1 MTQGH
6 ALYPVLKLWNQLILL
21 KLVAW
26 ILLWSAFIFLYS
38 WIAGFSYLFLVVATV
53 ISMLMLLREWQRRP
67 STEDV
72 IHLVNA
78 QFKPTEYSTELLFNE
93 HTDGLQAIQRHRVVN
108 ALNMEL
114 PKFQFPIFWR
124 DWSRMAVFMSL
135 VLAILTVISR
145 DVKQA
150 PIETTKLNQTSPLIT
165 FTASDTVFLKEGSV
179 TVRPPA
185 YTGLVSNTKAGFNVQ
200 FPEGS
205 RISWNLSFEGKP
217 ERIWI
222 KTSNGDS
229 LVHGQKSGL
238 QLVPMESGFYSIY
251 FKTSK
256 GKVVSSP
263 YYELRL
269 QPDEP
274 PVVSVDDFPQFQR
287 MDYAP
292 GITFNVPFQFSDDY
306 GLTDGYIVATIT
318 KGAGES
324 VRFREQKITFGQP
337 VSGKE
342 ASRNWKVNLDALEM
356 EPGNELYFYATAF
369 DNKPQKQQARTET
382 FFIILADTAQAEFS
396 LQGAL
401 GVDLMPD
408 FFRSQLQIIMDTE
421 KLIRERKQM
430 TVKEFN
436 FKSNE
441 LGYDQKQLRLKY
453 GQFIGEEEDSG
464 LDIESEEPE
473 EVSATGENVLEEFGH
488 DTDHENEEGQWMDR
502 GTEADN
508 KNPLADYTHAHD
520 DEETATFYTQTMKD
534 KLRAAL
540 NEMWDAELYLRLF
553 RPKESL
559 PYQYR
564 AQELLKEIRN
574 HARIYVQRIGFEPPP
589 VNEAESRMTG
599 KLKEL
604 NQRAFQSEKEYV
616 QAFPAIRKAI
626 VRLDQVIISM
636 KWDASTRQLV
646 QVAGDEL
653 AGLAIDQ
660 PGNYLTALNTMR
672 QLLDKQALDASDVG
686 KLKSLK
692 ATLEKALEANVPM
705 PSGASRP
712 DDELSRHFLKILLIP
727 EQR

>member
-1 MTQGH
+1 MTRGH
-6 ALYPVLKLWNQLILL
+6 ALYPVLKRWNQLIFL
-21 KLVAW
+21 KLLAW
-26 ILLWSAFIFLYS
+26 AVLWIAFILLYS
-38 WIAGFSYLFLVVATV
+38 WIAGFSYLFLIVATI
-53 ISMLMLLREWQRRP
+53 ISALLLLREWQKRP
-67 STEDV
+67 STGDV
-72 IHLVNA
+72 IRLVNA
-78 QFKPTEYSTELLFNE
+78 QFKPTEYSTELLFE
-93 HTDGLQAIQRHRVVN
+93 EGTEGLQAIQRHRVIN
-108 ALNMEL
+108 ALNKEL
-114 PKFQFPIFWR
+114 PQFKFPIYWR
-124 DWSRMAVFMSL
+124 DWSRMAVFMTL
-135 VLAILTVISR
+135 VLAMLTVISR
-145 DVKQA
+145 EGSVLPTDISK
-150 PIETTKLNQTSPLIT
+150 IDQTSPVVT
-165 FTASDTVFLKEGSV
+165 FTQSDTVYLKEGSV
-179 TVRPPA
+179 TVRPPK
-185 YTGLVSNTKAGFNVQ
+185 YMGLATSTNANFNVQ

-205 RISWNLSFEGKP
+205 QISWNLSFEGMP
-217 ERIWI
+217 DQIWI

-238 QLVPMESGFYSIY
+238 QFRPDESGFYSIH
-251 FKTSK
+251 FKTNK
-256 GKVVSSP
+256 GKLESSP
-263 YYELRL
+263 YYELRQ

-274 PVVSVDDFPQFQR
+274 PVVSVDDFAQFQR
-287 MDYAP
+287 LDYAP
-292 GITFNVPFQFSDDY
+292 GITFNVPFEFSDDY
-306 GLTDGYIVATIT
+306 GLTDAYIVATIT

-324 VRFREQKITFGQP
+324 VRFREQKITFNKA
-337 VSGKE
+337 VSGKK
-342 ASRNWKVNLDALEM
+342 ATRTWKVNLDALEM

-369 DNKPQKQQARTET
+369 DNKPEKQQSRTET
-382 FFIILADTAQAEFS
+382 FFIILADTAQTEFS

-441 LGYDQKQLRLKY
+441 LGFDQKQLRLKY

-473 EVSATGENVLEEFGH
+473 EISATGENVLEEFGH

-589 VNEAESRMTG
+589 VNEAESRLTG
-599 KLKEL
+599 KLKEV
-604 NQRAFQSEKEYV
+604 NQRAFQSEREYV
-616 QAFPAIRKAI
+616 QDFPAIRKAI
-626 VRLDQVIISM
+626 VRLDQVAVSGNW
-636 KWDASTRQLV
+636 KVETKRLV
-646 QVAGDEL
+646 QTAGDEL
-653 AGLAIDQ
+653 AGLAIAQ
-660 PGNYLTALNTMR
+660 PGNYLEALNTMR
-672 QLLDKQALDASDVG
+672 QLLDKQVLDTSDFEKIS
-686 KLKSLK
+686 KLKL
-692 ATLEKALEANVPM
+692 ALERALEVNAPM
-705 PSGASRP
+705 PSSTARP
-712 DDELSRHFLKILLIP
+712 DDELSRHFLKTLLTP

>member
-1 MTQGH
+1 
-6 ALYPVLKLWNQLILL
+6 L

-26 ILLWSAFIFLYS
+26 ILLWIAFILLYS
-38 WIAGFSYLFLVVATV
+38 WIAGFSYLFLIVSTV
-53 ISMLMLLREWQRRP
+53 ISASLLVREWQKRP
-67 STEDV
+67 LTEDV
-72 IHLVNA
+72 VHLVNA

-93 HTDGLQAIQRHRVVN
+93 ESEGLQAIQRHRVVN
-108 ALNMEL
+108 SLNREL
-114 PKFQFPIFWR
+114 PQFQFPIYWR

-135 VLAILTVISR
+135 ILAILTVISVDR
-145 DVKQA
+145 KQSGSELF
-150 PIETTKLNQTSPLIT
+150 PLDQTSPVVT

-179 TVRPPA
+179 TIRPPG
-185 YTGLVSNTKAGFNVQ
+185 YTGLTSSTKAGFNVQ

-205 RISWNLSFEGKP
+205 LISWNLSFEGKP
-217 ERIWI
+217 ELIWI

-238 QLVPMESGFYSIY
+238 QFRPTESGFYSIY
-251 FKTSK
+251 FKTDE

-287 MDYAP
+287 MDYAQ

-318 KGAGES
+318 KGSGES
-324 VRFREQKITFGQP
+324 VRFREQKITFNQP
-337 VSGKE
+337 IAGK
-342 ASRNWKVNLDALEM
+342 AANRTWKVNLDVLEM

-369 DNKPQKQQARTET
+369 DNKPNRQQSRTET

-430 TVKEFN
+430 TVKQFN

-464 LDIESEEPE
+464 LDVESEEPD
-473 EVSATGENVLEEFGH
+473 VPSATGENVLEEFGH

-502 GTEADN
+502 GTESDN

-599 KLKEL
+599 KLKEV
-604 NQRAFQSEKEYV
+604 NQRPFQSELEHV
-616 QAFPAIRKAI
+616 QDFPAIREAI
-626 VRLDQVIISM
+626 VRLDRVIISM
-636 KWDASTRQLV
+636 KWDAPTRQLV
-646 QVAGDEL
+646 QAAGDEL
-653 AGLAIDQ
+653 AGLAIAQ

-672 QLLDKQALDASDVG
+672 QLLDKQVLDTSDIG
-686 KLKSLK
+686 KLKALK
-692 ATLEKALEANVPM
+692 ATLEKALEMNAPM
-705 PSGASRP
+705 PTGASRP
-712 DDELSRHFLKILLIP
+712 DDELSRHFLKTLMNP
-727 EQR
+727 NQR